1 MVKLSIHQYI
11 QKKDIED
18 NCDSLYDINYIY
30 VLDYDDNTICEIHI
44 SDEERQMEIEDIIE
58 KRGCNINTSSWMTTK
73 NKIDC
78 IIEI

>member
-1 MVKLSIHQYI
+1 M
-11 QKKDIED
+11 ED
-18 NCDSLYDINYIY
+18 NYDNSENINYIY
-30 VLDYDDNTICEIHI
+30 VLDYGDNTICEIHI

-58 KRGCNINTSSWMTTK
+58 EHGCNINTSSWMTTK